1 MSRKSYA
8 LTVGLI
14 FLIIAVLHLLRIIS
28 GWGAV
33 IGGWVVPEWVSWMA
47 LIIAGFLAFH
57 GLRLSRS
64 DQA

>member
-1 MSRKSYA
+1 M

-14 FLIIAVLHLLRIIS
+14 FLIIAVLHLVRIIL

-33 IGGWVVPEWVSWMA
+33 IAGWVVPEWVSWAA

-57 GLRLSRS
+57 GLRLSRT